1 MDTTSQQKET
11 NMIDRK
17 TTIAAL
23 LMTLGLFGATVALS
37 QQDFGPPPGPPPGR
51 GPGMDQAMFL
61 SLLDLTDAQK
71 SRINTIDA
79 AERSL
84 SEPIAAQLRDAHKAV
99 EDAVAAGQFD
109 EQQIRTLAAAE
120 AQLQVELTVAR
131 ARRQAAIY
139 QILTSE
145 QQTRLTKLRQAQ
157 RSPDAFSP
165 GFRRQQ

>member
-1 MDTTSQQKET
+1 
-11 NMIDRK
+11 MIDRK

-37 QQDFGPPPGPPPGR
+37 QQGFGPPPGPPPGR
-51 GPGMDQAMFL
+51 GPGMDAGMFL

-71 SRINTIDA
+71 SRISTIND
-79 AERSL
+79 AERAA

-99 EDAVAAGQFD
+99 EDAIAAGQFD
-109 EQQIRTLAAAE
+109 EQQIRTLAATE

-131 ARRQAAIY
+131 ARHQAAVF
-139 QILTSE
+139 QVLTSE
-145 QQTRLTKLRQAQ
+145 QQTKLSKLRQAQ
-157 RSPDAFSP
+157 RSPEGFSP